1 MFCFEYLGVA
11 SEKNIVINENKN
23 EAFKCLNYNVN

>member
-1 MFCFEYLGVA
+1 MFCFEYFGVA

-23 EAFKCLNYNVN
+23 EAFKWSQ